1 MTVQINPVLTRM
13 RPYPFLKL
21 NEAKKAALARGL
33 KLIDFSVGDPH
44 ERTDPAIREALIE
57 SVEERSRYPMSEGLP
72 EHREAIAAWIRSRYG
87 AEVDPDR
94 EVVPTLGSKEAIF
107 SLAQVVMDPRSER
120 DLVVVTEPGYP
131 IPERG
136 AEMVGAR
143 ILRLPL
149 LESNRFL
156 PDLAGV
162 PAEEWDRI
170 AIFWINYPNNPTA
183 AVAPLTFL
191 EELAQRAVRHGFVLA
206 SDEAYS
212 EIYFGE
218 PTPSAL
224 QVRDRSQV
232 AVFNTQSKRSSMT
245 GYRAGFVAAAPELIA
260 ALKLYRPLNGT
271 AVPEF
276 IQRASM
282 EAWGREDHV
291 ARMRAVYAEKRTLF
305 VDFFKRK
312 GIRIAGSEA
321 TFYLWSEVPAGET
334 SEAFAGRL
342 LEAGVVVAPGSFFG
356 EAGEGYFRLA
366 LVPTLED
373 CRRATELLE
382 SVL

>member
-1 MTVQINPVLTRM
+1 MTIQINPVLTRM

-21 NEAKKAALARGL
+21 NEAKKAAQARGL
-33 KLIDFSVGDPH
+33 KLVDFSVGDPH

-87 AEVDPDR
+87 VAVDPHR

-107 SLAQVVMDPRSER
+107 SLAQVVMDPQSER

-143 ILRLPL
+143 VLRLPL
-149 LESNRFL
+149 LEANRFL
-156 PDLAGV
+156 PDLSAV
-162 PAEEWDRI
+162 PADEWDRI

-191 EELAQRAVRHGFVLA
+191 EDLAQRAVRHGFVLA

-218 PTPSAL
+218 PTPTAL
-224 QVRDRSQV
+224 QVSDRSHV

-245 GYRAGFVAAAPELIA
+245 GYRAGFVAAAPELVA

-282 EAWGREDHV
+282 AAWGREDHV
-291 ARMRAVYAEKRTLF
+291 AAMRSVYAEKRALF

-334 SEAFAGRL
+334 SEAFASRL

-356 EAGEGYFRLA
+356 DAGEGYFRLA
-366 LVPTLED
+366 LVPTIDD
-373 CRRATELLE
+373 CRRATDLLE

>member
-1 MTVQINPVLTRM
+1 MPVQINPVLTRM

-21 NEAKKAALARGL
+21 NEAKKAALARGV

-44 ERTDPAIREALIE
+44 ERTDPAIREALLE

-87 AEVDPDR
+87 VTLDPHR

-107 SLAQVVMDPRSER
+107 SLAQVVIDPASER
-120 DLVVVTEPGYP
+120 KLVVVTEPGYP

-143 ILRLPL
+143 VLGLPL
-149 LESNRFL
+149 LEANGFL
-156 PDLAGV
+156 PDLDSV
-162 PAEEWDRI
+162 PAEDWDRI

-183 AVAPLTFL
+183 AVAPLDFL
-191 EELAQRAVRHGFVLA
+191 NELAARAVRHGFLLA

-218 PTPSAL
+218 PTASAL

-245 GYRAGFVAAAPELIA
+245 GYRAGFVAGPPELIA

-291 ARMRAVYAEKRTLF
+291 EAMRAVYAEKRALF
-305 VDFFKRK
+305 IDFFRRK
-312 GIRIAGSEA
+312 GVRIAGSEA
-321 TFYLWSEVPAGET
+321 TFYLWCQVPEGQS
-334 SEAFAGRL
+334 SEAFATRL
-342 LEAGVVVAPGSFFG
+342 LESGVVVAPGSFFG

-366 LVPTLED
+366 LVPTVED
-373 CRRATELLE
+373 CRRAIEILEL
-382 SVL
+382 VL

>member
-1 MTVQINPVLTRM
+1 MTISINPALTRM

-21 NEAKKAALARGL
+21 NEAKKAAVARGL

-72 EHREAIAAWIRSRYG
+72 EHREAIATWIQSRYG
-87 AEVDPDR
+87 VKVDPHR

-107 SLAQVVMDPRSER
+107 SLAQVVIDPASDRN
-120 DLVVVTEPGYP
+120 LVVVTEPGYP

-149 LESNRFL
+149 REANGFL
-156 PDLAGV
+156 PDLAEV
-162 PAEEWDRI
+162 PDQEWDRI

-183 AVAPLTFL
+183 AVAPLPFL
-191 EELAQRAVRHGFVLA
+191 EELAARAARHGFVLA
-206 SDEAYS
+206 SDEAYG
-212 EIYFGE
+212 EIYFGA

-224 QVRDRSQV
+224 QVSDRSQV

-282 EAWGREDHV
+282 AAWGREDHV
-291 ARMRAVYAEKRTLF
+291 AAMRGVYAEKRALF
-305 VDFFKRK
+305 MDFFRRK

-321 TFYLWSEVPAGET
+321 TFYLWSQVPEGES
-334 SEAFAGRL
+334 SEAFATRL

-356 EAGEGYFRLA
+356 DAGEGYFRLA
-366 LVPTLED
+366 LVPTVED
-373 CRRATELLE
+373 CRRAMELLE